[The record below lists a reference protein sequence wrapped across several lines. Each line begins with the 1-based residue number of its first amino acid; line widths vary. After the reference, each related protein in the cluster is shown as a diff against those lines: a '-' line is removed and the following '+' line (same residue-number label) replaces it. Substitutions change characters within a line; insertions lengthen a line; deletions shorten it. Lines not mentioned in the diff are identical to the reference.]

1 MQCEFKR
8 IAIDIGGGGV
18 YNLHRQVK
26 EMCKVC

>member
-8 IAIDIGGGGV
+8 IVIDIGGVGD

>member
-8 IAIDIGGGGV
+8 IAIDIGGGV